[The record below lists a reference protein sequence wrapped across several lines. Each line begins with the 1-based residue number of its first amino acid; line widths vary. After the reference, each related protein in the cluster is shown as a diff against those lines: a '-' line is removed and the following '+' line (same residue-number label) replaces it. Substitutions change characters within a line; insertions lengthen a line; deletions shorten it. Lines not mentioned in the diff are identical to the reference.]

1 MKRLDIKNWEKQ
13 CKDMDGKKYVIQYG
27 VDKRTAYRLSIHS
40 HRTNNYY
47 QMSIDKECRP
57 GEKDYQVWLYN
68 MNDNISYPMTIGLN
82 ELMSKDRFMGFLET
96 TIELADD
103 GSFSGENGNL
113 TTNLY

>member
-1 MKRLDIKNWEKQ
+1 MKRLEIRDWEKQ
-13 CKDMDGKKYVIQYG
+13 CQDMDGDGYQIQYG
-27 VDKRTAYRLSIHS
+27 VNKRTAYRLSIHS

-47 QMSIDKECRP
+47 QMSIDKVCRP
-57 GEKDYQVWLYN
+57 DENDYQIWLYN

-96 TIELADD
+96 TIGLADD
-103 GSFSGENGNL
+103 GSFSGHNGNL